1 VGCTGWGLWMAEN
14 KPPRVD
20 YSKLRIQKTKDQV
33 HAEDLIAKLE
43 KELEHCKLQHQLYFI
58 GTLDKPPR
66 EDLAKLERLAR
77 HCRGHIPT
85 RTMERF
91 RMHNLLTKVVNYMEH
106 WSKTIRKIE
115 EGEAVSW
122 APISMRMAAEAAE
135 GDADRQAADSSNN
148 GKESSGYLACL
159 KDPLCVDEEAEVR
172 KVYNSYVAARAK
184 IDANTKELP
193 FGSFQRA
200 LAKQVQTLMSRNAKG
215 VQFRIEINDGKVSLK
230 AKPVRE

>member
-1 VGCTGWGLWMAEN
+1 MAEK

-20 YSKLRIQKTKDQV
+20 YSKLRVQKSREQV
-33 HAEDLIAKLE
+33 QGEELLSKLE
-43 KELEHCKLQHQLYFI
+43 KELAHCKLQHQLYFI

-66 EDLAKLERLAR
+66 EDLAKLERLSR
-77 HCRGHIPT
+77 FCRGNIPT

-91 RMHNLLTKVVNYMEH
+91 RMHNLLTKVANYMEH

-115 EGEAVSW
+115 EGEQVSW
-122 APISMRMAAEAAE
+122 APISMRMASEA
-135 GDADRQAADSSNN
+135 GADPQAAGSSNN

-172 KVYNSYVAARAK
+172 KVYNSYVAARSK
-184 IDANTKELP
+184 VDANTRELP

-200 LAKQVQTLMSRNAKG
+200 LAKQVQALMARDAKA